1 MECCVLVECSGH
13 RVVQFGFPASGKI
26 RTGGLKESQMAY
38 EALFKY
44 KDGVKLYFLA
54 IPRL

>member
-26 RTGGLKESQMAY
+26 CTGGLKESQIAY
-38 EALFKY
+38 EALSKC

>member
-1 MECCVLVECSGH
+1 VECCVLVECSGH

>member
-13 RVVQFGFPASGKI
+13 RVMQFGFPASGKI

-44 KDGVKLYFLA
+44 KDGVKLYFVA